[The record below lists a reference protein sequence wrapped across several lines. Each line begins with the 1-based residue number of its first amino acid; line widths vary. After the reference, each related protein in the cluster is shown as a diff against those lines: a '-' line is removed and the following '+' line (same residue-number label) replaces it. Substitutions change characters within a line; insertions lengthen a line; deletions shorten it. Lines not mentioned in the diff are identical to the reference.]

1 MQEILEL
8 IKEATGIDAIPIH
21 TESVANDTIC
31 YKDYSLSDDG
41 VISRHRVEL
50 RIITKEY
57 ARADIIRAQ
66 LINALVTRGDD
77 NLTQNI
83 LRGALN
89 GGGRLFEY
97 ETNTIHT
104 LVYFEFIKR
113 SIKQ

>member
-83 LRGALN
+83 LSCALN